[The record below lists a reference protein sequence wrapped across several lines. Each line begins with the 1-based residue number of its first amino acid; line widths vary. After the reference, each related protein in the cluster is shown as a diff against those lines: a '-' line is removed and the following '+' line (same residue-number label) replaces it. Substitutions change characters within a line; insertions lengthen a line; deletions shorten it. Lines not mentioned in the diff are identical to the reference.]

1 LLFIFKIYLSS
12 NTRKEESDDWKGRF
26 WSRDEI
32 SDDELEVEN
41 FRKAENF
48 ENVKTVRNVE
58 NIETVRNVE
67 NVKKSSTVLTRRRMP
82 DGIGILRLSFSSPG
96 SFT

>member
-1 LLFIFKIYLSS
+1 
-12 NTRKEESDDWKGRF
+12 
-26 WSRDEI
+26 
-32 SDDELEVEN
+32 LEVEN